1 LRFRSSICAWRAA
14 MNLRIAGRKQPWK
27 SRHFNQTRFD
37 FLIVALAGVF
47 IAGKVMQ
54 TKGLTEKKA
63 ARKLR
68 LGAGTEAEEKPARL
82 VSVMAGRLVLS
93 LPSAT
98 FRFRGEVFASV
109 RENLESNSFAVD
121 LLGSLGFARRRHEV
135 EPPAAP
141 GSTEKIGDGGQG
153 RVHVCAGKRGFNCH
167 EECNEQGDTP
177 RGCGVPSRAC
187 C

>member
-121 LLGSLGFARRRHEV
+121 LLGSLGFGTAVVRPTRAFPSVFGPCCSRLGATE
-135 EPPAAP
+135 AALL
-141 GSTEKIGDGGQG
+141 GGCT
-153 RVHVCAGKRGFNCH
+153 H
-167 EECNEQGDTP
+167 
-177 RGCGVPSRAC
+177 
-187 C
+187 

>member
-1 LRFRSSICAWRAA
+1 MICRVNRCLPVFPLINQNGCSAVACFRTDSLKVGKASRCVRALARLWPGRRPCLRFRSSICAWRAA

-27 SRHFNQTRFD
+27 SRHFDQTRFD

-82 VSVMAGRLVLS
+82 LSVSWEAGSVAPISHVSFPRRGLC
-93 LPSAT
+93 
-98 FRFRGEVFASV
+98 FRSRKPRVEFF
-109 RENLESNSFAVD
+109 
-121 LLGSLGFARRRHEV
+121 RRR
-135 EPPAAP
+135 
-141 GSTEKIGDGGQG
+141 S
-153 RVHVCAGKRGFNCH
+153 
-167 EECNEQGDTP
+167 P
-177 RGCGVPSRAC
+177 R
-187 C
+187 

>member
-1 LRFRSSICAWRAA
+1 

-27 SRHFNQTRFD
+27 SRHFDQTRFD

-82 VSVMAGRLVLS
+82 LSVMAGGWFCPSHQPRFVSAARS
-93 LPSAT
+93 LH
-98 FRFRGEVFASV
+98 
-109 RENLESNSFAVD
+109 SFAK
-121 LLGSLGFARRRHEV
+121 
-135 EPPAAP
+135 
-141 GSTEKIGDGGQG
+141 T
-153 RVHVCAGKRGFNCH
+153 
-167 EECNEQGDTP
+167 
-177 RGCGVPSRAC
+177 
-187 C
+187 